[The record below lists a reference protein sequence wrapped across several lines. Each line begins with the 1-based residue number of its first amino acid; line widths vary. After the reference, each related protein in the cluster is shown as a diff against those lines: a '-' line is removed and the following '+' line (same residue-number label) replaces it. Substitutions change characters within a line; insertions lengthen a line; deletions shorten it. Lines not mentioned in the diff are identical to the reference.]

1 MLIRISTLV
10 KLGYHYTLFG
20 FCFFLFFRLTFSHHL
35 PYLLKGAAL
44 FLCINILQVISSA
57 PDCWTFW
64 LFPIF
69 FRRQVLVRDEAIQA
83 SAAGTLNLQTFL
95 YSTRY
100 NGALT
105 LFLFLAGKVDRRWRR
120 EARKGTNAGKVP
132 HLVPEEPSSLSGE
145 GFPGPRPADH
155 PSVSAGFRR
164 PLSCT
169 APLWPSRDTAAPERR
184 IPAVFG
190 RICGYFSD

>member
-20 FCFFLFFRLTFSHHL
+20 FCCFLFFRLTCFHHL
-35 PYLLKGAAL
+35 PYLLKGVAL

-69 FRRQVLVRDEAIQA
+69 FRRQVLVRDEAMQA
-83 SAAGTLNLQTFL
+83 SAAGTVNLQTFL
-95 YSTRY
+95 YPTRY

-105 LFLFLAGKVDRRWRR
+105 LFLFLAGKVDRWCRR
-120 EARKGTNAGKVP
+120 KPGKVQTGVKCP
-132 HLVPEEPSSLSGE
+132 TSFQRNRLCSLG
-145 GFPGPRPADH
+145 RD
-155 PSVSAGFRR
+155 
-164 PLSCT
+164 
-169 APLWPSRDTAAPERR
+169 SRDPAPQAIRQSA
-184 IPAVFG
+184 PASAV
-190 RICGYFSD
+190 R